1 VLDPVDRLRLSA
13 IRMSGM
19 KAQRH
24 EVATPPRFALTAR
37 FATSMLYILKSLQPN
52 SGWRGAPS
60 GPEPTRLAARLGDTV
75 STTASALSCEEVW
88 VVWLMHDEFQTW
100 TRLAV

>member
-1 VLDPVDRLRLSA
+1 VLDPVNRLHLSA
-13 IRMSGM
+13 IGTIGM
-19 KAQRH
+19 KGAKG
-24 EVATPPRFALTAR
+24 VSLAPARFALTAR

-52 SGWRGAPS
+52 SGCRGAPS

-88 VVWLMHDEFQTW
+88 EV
-100 TRLAV
+100 